1 MRQLEWG
8 HPHTA
13 NRLRQVSANACNTLC
28 VSGAVYQEV
37 PMKKTFQLH
46 VEGKHPERLL
56 EAIKHEIRKYIKRE
70 RRRDLPEGV
79 DFWDFDCKF
88 GATQETAEVVHL
100 NDITVRMDEV
110 ALAQGTQC
118 YVEILAKHGMRKPRA
133 VSDAVE
139 PHTHHEEDN
148 D

>member
-1 MRQLEWG
+1 
-8 HPHTA
+8 
-13 NRLRQVSANACNTLC
+13 
-28 VSGAVYQEV
+28 
-37 PMKKTFQLH
+37 MKKTFQLH

-56 EAIKHEIRKYIKRE
+56 EAIKHEIRKYVKRE

-88 GATQETAEVVHL
+88 GTTQETAEVVHL

-110 ALAQGTQC
+110 AQALGTQC
-118 YVEILAKHGMRKPRA
+118 YVEILATHGVRKLRA
-133 VSDAVE
+133 VGDDAATHT
-139 PHTHHEEDN
+139 PHTEDN